1 MVHGLR
7 STPLAW
13 QQLTN
18 ELIGDPEI
26 RERYQFWHY
35 LYPTGFPFLTSA
47 ADFRDELEQLRRIL
61 DPSSEL
67 IVPSNHRTYENH
79 EALAEVIRILKLH
92 LAELKRG
99 EAAANREECCAYP

>member
-1 MVHGLR
+1 MGPYSPDRIPIIMVHGLR

-47 ADFRDELEQLRRIL
+47 ADFRDELEQ
-61 DPSSEL
+61 
-67 IVPSNHRTYENH
+67 
-79 EALAEVIRILKLH
+79 
-92 LAELKRG
+92 
-99 EAAANREECCAYP
+99 